1 MSRKGE
7 QEGLLKRLKIIESK
21 NDQQLKAVKDQGEQQ
36 LDVTKKNDQLKYDV
50 TKKHNTFTR
59 LSQRLTESNFISF
72 SNGTIDKLKKNLQI
86 VTKIL
91 ITKNCLKRF
100 LFYSFG
106 FLKTLAQLKYFPKI
120 YFLVK

>member
-72 SNGTIDKLKKNLQI
+72 SNGTIDKLKK
-86 VTKIL
+86 K
-91 ITKNCLKRF
+91 
-100 LFYSFG
+100 
-106 FLKTLAQLKYFPKI
+106 LANSYEDIDYKKLSQEIFVL
-120 YFLVK
+120 